1 MIHSKKIL
9 DCTQYQQIVYKFLK
23 LVELDLEPQS
33 LSTTVI
39 TIPFDF
45 LTQLNIVNKTTS
57 DGTPTPS
64 GDSKSSPS
72 KQPQLNLVPGE
83 DHLNQII
90 STIVMTIKQ
99 VLYARATDIQAGQ

>member
-1 MIHSKKIL
+1 VIGMVHSKKTH
-9 DCTQYQQIVYKFLK
+9 DCSQYQQIVYKFLK

-33 LSTTVI
+33 LSKTVI

-57 DGTPTPS
+57 DGTPTP

-72 KQPQLNLVPGE
+72 KQPQMNLVPGE
-83 DHLNQII
+83 DYLNQII

-99 VLYARATDIQAGQ
+99 VLYARATEV